1 MPKRGRPATTDGE
14 LTPIVKSHLAAIT
27 DELGNTLKV
36 KRKTSY
42 SVELIAKTQ
51 SALGML
57 MGCVYDL
64 WLRRGISFDTL
75 FICVEELSA
84 TITIREHPNLN
95 RLDIKIL

>member
-14 LTPIVKSHLAAIT
+14 PTPIVKSHLGAIT
-27 DELGNTLKV
+27 DELGNMLKV
-36 KRKTSY
+36 KRKTSH

-64 WLRRGISFDTL
+64 WIRRGISFDTL

-84 TITIREHPNLN
+84 TISLREHPNLN